1 MNRKKIMSALAAGL
15 VFGSMIAVPIS
26 SYAAE
31 AANGSE
37 KVLNV
42 KSTAETYREQGEKL
56 YNEGKYEEAATAYE
70 KAAKEEKSND
80 EYWFMCGLS
89 YYMANSYQKA
99 TDYFEKAIE
108 LNPSNA
114 DSYLF
119 CGHSWLLRGLNS
131 VQDGSRKIGF
141 GKPIWDFFKNA
152 CKYADRAVE
161 LGPNASSTQCM
172 AGQIAAMSGNMAKK
186 IGFDSYFVNEF
197 YQKAYNRYRK
207 AIELDPNNNLAQKGF
222 SEFIQNHPEYGS
234 MPSAPSAQG
243 AQGQSSAPTG
253 DLNAEAVQIQ
263 KWLQEGKIKAYNAGA
278 GFEWWDE
285 KAKAEFEALPFSNDL
300 AEVCSHVYRFTRFS
314 AGEPSA
320 TYCILVPRHV
330 RISHGGGEYETFD
343 SLVMVNIASKYY
355 DSTERKMVFESFDDL
370 WDNAYIKNGRIHFI
384 VYLPLDDTPPLD
396 WQQLKSGQEVE
407 QRGGVVNTLGVEL
420 TYTFEGT
427 NNPNSFILHGYY
439 SDREAEGPSERD
451 LFEALPGITLPTL
464 FDANEE

>member
-31 AANGSE
+31 AVNDSG

-42 KSTAETYREQGEKL
+42 KSTAETYVAQGEKL
-56 YNEGKYEEAATAYE
+56 FAEGKYEESAILFE
-70 KAAKEEKSND
+70 KAAKEAKNND
-80 EYWFMCGLS
+80 EYWADCGAA
-89 YYMANSYQKA
+89 YYMAESYQHA
-99 TDYFEKAIE
+99 TECFEKAIE
-108 LNPSNA
+108 LNPSHA
-114 DSYLF
+114 DYWRG
-119 CGHSWLLRGLNS
+119 CGQSWLQRGIQS
-131 VQDGSRKIGF
+131 SQDKSRMVGF
-141 GKPIWDFFKNA
+141 GKPIWDFFRNA
-152 CKYADRAVE
+152 CSYLDRAVT
-161 LGPNASSTQCM
+161 LAPNDPVIQYN
-172 AGQIAAMSGNMAKK
+172 AGRVAEISGNYAKVYGIRRQSSPK
-186 IGFDSYFVNEF
+186 EL

-207 AIELDPNNNLAQKGF
+207 AVELDHNNETAQNDLSIFLK
-222 SEFIQNHPEYGS
+222 IHPEYGS
-234 MPSAPSAQG
+234 QPSAQG

-330 RISHGGGEYETFD
+330 RISYGGGEYETFD

-355 DSTERKMVFESFDDL
+355 DSVDRKMVFESFDDL

>member
-1 MNRKKIMSALAAGL
+1 
-15 VFGSMIAVPIS
+15 
-26 SYAAE
+26 
-31 AANGSE
+31 
-37 KVLNV
+37 
-42 KSTAETYREQGEKL
+42 
-56 YNEGKYEEAATAYE
+56 
-70 KAAKEEKSND
+70 
-80 EYWFMCGLS
+80 
-89 YYMANSYQKA
+89 
-99 TDYFEKAIE
+99 
-108 LNPSNA
+108 
-114 DSYLF
+114 
-119 CGHSWLLRGLNS
+119 
-131 VQDGSRKIGF
+131 
-141 GKPIWDFFKNA
+141 
-152 CKYADRAVE
+152 
-161 LGPNASSTQCM
+161 
-172 AGQIAAMSGNMAKK
+172 
-186 IGFDSYFVNEF
+186 
-197 YQKAYNRYRK
+197 
-207 AIELDPNNNLAQKGF
+207 
-222 SEFIQNHPEYGS
+222 
-234 MPSAPSAQG
+234 PSAQG
-243 AQGQSSAPTG
+243 AQGQSSAPAG

-330 RISHGGGEYETFD
+330 RISYGGGEYETFD

-355 DSTERKMVFESFDDL
+355 DSVDRKMVFESFDDL

-439 SDREAEGPSERD
+439 SDREAEDPSERD
-451 LFEALPGITLPTL
+451 LFEALPGIALPTL